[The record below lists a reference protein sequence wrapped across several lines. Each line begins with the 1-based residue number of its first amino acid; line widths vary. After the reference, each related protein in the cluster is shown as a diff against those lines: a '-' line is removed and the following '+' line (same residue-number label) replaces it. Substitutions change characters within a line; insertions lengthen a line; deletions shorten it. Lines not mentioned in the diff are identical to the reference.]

1 MFVVEPPVQVILMTQ
16 EGKLSSTQF
25 TVDTAHEHDLSFRNK
40 FLAKFDWSE
49 IADVLVLAAQQN
61 HADHVR
67 TR

>member
-25 TVDTAHEHDLSFRNK
+25 TVHMAHEHDLSFRNK
-40 FLAKFDWSE
+40 FLAKFDQSE
-49 IADVLVLAAQQN
+49 IADVLVLAAQQK
-61 HADHVR
+61 HVDCAR